1 MMKSLHV
8 YIGMAVMS
16 VLAFTATTETAGR
29 SLKGKMFTLSRDRG
43 GISFFPPSHSPTSS
57 PYYTTTGRPYYT
69 TTRRPYYTT
78 THKPTLLPY
87 TTRRPYYTTTHK
99 PTLLPYTTRRP
110 YYTTTHKPT
119 LLPYTT
125 RRPYYTTTHKP
136 TLLPYTTRRPYYTT
150 TRPYY
155 TPTRPTTRR
164 PYYTTTRRPYYTTT
178 HKPTLLPYTTRRPY
192 YTTTRPYYT
201 TTRPWTTAPVTR
213 GVSVC
218 VRYLA
223 DSISSVF
230 TLSSSTGAFL
240 KLSVEGE
247 RWYTLNLDR
256 YGYRTMTFR
265 PYLKFWS
272 NMVPDIWTRV
282 CVTVDS
288 MKNVAQVFSGSDIS
302 IRKMIPYK
310 YEWSGVPVIDFSGF
324 EGQLTDVQVWDY
336 ALCYKEVFNYMTSG
350 IYAPYRG
357 SILSWSDISYSPR
370 GKTLLEETYERQA
383 RQPIGS
389 SGERKGRHPK
399 TWAFSNLVESQNEQL

>member
-136 TLLPYTTRRPYYTT
+136 TLLPY
-150 TRPYY
+150 
-155 TPTRPTTRR
+155 
-164 PYYTTTRRPYYTTT
+164 TTRRPYYTTT